1 MTSIIFMGTPD
12 FSVPIL
18 AMLKEQGYHVLAV
31 VTQPDRPVGRKR
43 VLTPPPVKVEA
54 ERLGI
59 DVIQPEKLTGSKE
72 LEDIIALNADLIVTA
87 AFGQL
92 LPKELLEAPRLGCI
106 NVHASLLPKYRGGA
120 PIHKSIIDGETETGV
135 TIMYM
140 VEKLDAGDM
149 ISQVVVPIEE
159 TDHTGSMFEKLSV
172 AGVTLLKETMPSIVN
187 ETNERIPQDESL
199 VTFARNISRE
209 EERIDWTMSGTAIYN
224 QIRGLHPWPVAYTT
238 FRGENVKIWWSE
250 KVEVQS
256 DATPGEIIS
265 IEMDRIIV
273 KTGDHV
279 GIAITDI
286 QPAGKKRMPADVF
299 INGVGATWEKGELF
313 E

>member
-18 AMLKEQGYHVLAV
+18 SMLRSEGYDVIAV

-54 ERLGI
+54 EKLGI
-59 DVIQPEKLTGSKE
+59 HVIQPEKLRGSAE
-72 LEDIIALNADLIVTA
+72 LDDIISLNADLIITA

-92 LPKELLEAPRLGCI
+92 LPKELLDAPTLGCI

-120 PIHKSIIDGETETGV
+120 PIHKAVMNGETETGV

-140 VEKLDAGDM
+140 VEKLDAGDI
-149 ISQVVVPIEE
+149 ISQVSVPIND
-159 TDHTGSMFEKLSV
+159 TDDTGTLFDVLSE
-172 AGVTLLKETMPSIVN
+172 AGVELLKNTLPSILD
-187 ETNERIPQDESL
+187 ETNERIVQDESL

-209 EERIDWTMSGTAIYN
+209 EERIDWTKGGKEIYDK
-224 QIRGLHPWPVAYTT
+224 IRGLHPWPVAYSV
-238 FRGENVKIWWSE
+238 FQDANVKIWWSE
-250 KVEVQS
+250 KVETSS
-256 DATPGEIIS
+256 DAEPGTIID
-265 IEMDRIIV
+265 IETDRIIV
-273 KTGDHV
+273 KTGNSIGV
-279 GIAITDI
+279 AITDI
-286 QPAGKKRMPADVF
+286 QPAGRKRMPAEVF
-299 INGVGATWEKGELF
+299 IRGIGAAWNKGDRF